1 MTVDVSDMAK
11 NLEVEIDAKS
21 ADYKR
26 FLKEAQDANA
36 KLQELYEKRDVILR
50 GNSISQS
57 T

>member
-1 MTVDVSDMAK
+1 LTVDVSDMAK